1 MIVNHS
7 LKILLLKHVCL
18 YHGIV
23 YGIFTSFS
31 NEALKKFYLEK
42 EMATHSNILAWEI
55 SWTEDPGGLQF
66 MALQKSQTQF
76 SN

>member
-1 MIVNHS
+1 MIVNNS
-7 LKILLLKHVCL
+7 LIILLLKHVCL

-23 YGIFTSFS
+23 YDMFTSFG
-31 NEALKKFYLEK
+31 NEDLKKFYLEK

-55 SWTEDPGGLQF
+55 SWSEDPSGLQS
-66 MALQKSQTQF
+66 MTLKKSQTRL